1 MPSLADLFT
10 SEAGA
15 FVRQE
20 EEEEEEE
27 DDVKVNEI
35 SSLEQSYPPGSENL
49 TPELRNITEET
60 LSEHDL
66 NSYELYSQDI
76 YPLIP
81 PSEDPSSE
89 EPISTSTSSISSSEL
104 EELTNSLT
112 RAGEIVAAAVRSVRS
127 LVTTAL
133 QVNLASLS
141 TFDYPQSLSSSWL
154 DQWTCSRCLPDHFRP
169 HSGTV

>member
-20 EEEEEEE
+20 EEEEGG
-27 DDVKVNEI
+27 KVNEI

-60 LSEHDL
+60 LSEQEL
-66 NSYELYSQDI
+66 NTYELYSQDI

-81 PSEDPSSE
+81 PSKDSSSE
-89 EPISTSTSSISSSEL
+89 EPLSTSTSSISSSEL
-104 EELTNSLT
+104 EELANSLT

-133 QVNLASLS
+133 QVNIASLS
-141 TFDYPQSLSSSWL
+141 TLDYPQSLSSSWL
-154 DQWTCSRCLPDHFRP
+154 EQWTCSGCLPDHFRP

>member
-27 DDVKVNEI
+27 GVKVNEI

-60 LSEHDL
+60 LSEQEL
-66 NSYELYSQDI
+66 NTYELYSQDI

-81 PSEDPSSE
+81 PSKDSSSE
-89 EPISTSTSSISSSEL
+89 EPLSTSTSSISSSEL
-104 EELTNSLT
+104 EELANSLT

-133 QVNLASLS
+133 QVNIASLS
-141 TFDYPQSLSSSWL
+141 TLDYPQSLSSSWL

>member
-27 DDVKVNEI
+27 EDVKVNEI
-35 SSLEQSYPPGSENL
+35 SSSKQSYPPGPENL

>member
-20 EEEEEEE
+20 EEEEG
-27 DDVKVNEI
+27 VKVNEI

-60 LSEHDL
+60 LSEQEL
-66 NSYELYSQDI
+66 NTYELYSQDI

-81 PSEDPSSE
+81 PSKDSSSE
-89 EPISTSTSSISSSEL
+89 EPLSTSTSSISSSEL
-104 EELTNSLT
+104 EELANSLT

-141 TFDYPQSLSSSWL
+141 TLDYPQSLSSSWL
-154 DQWTCSRCLPDHFRP
+154 DQCWTSSRCFPDHFRP
-169 HSGTV
+169 HSGIV

>member
-20 EEEEEEE
+20 EEEE
-27 DDVKVNEI
+27 DVKVNEI

-60 LSEHDL
+60 LSEQEL
-66 NSYELYSQDI
+66 NTYELYSQDI

-81 PSEDPSSE
+81 PSKDSSSE
-89 EPISTSTSSISSSEL
+89 EPLSTSTSSISSSEL
-104 EELTNSLT
+104 EELANSLT

-133 QVNLASLS
+133 QVSIASLS
-141 TFDYPQSLSSSWL
+141 TFDCPQSLSSSWL
-154 DQWTCSRCLPDHFRP
+154 EQCRCLPDYFRP